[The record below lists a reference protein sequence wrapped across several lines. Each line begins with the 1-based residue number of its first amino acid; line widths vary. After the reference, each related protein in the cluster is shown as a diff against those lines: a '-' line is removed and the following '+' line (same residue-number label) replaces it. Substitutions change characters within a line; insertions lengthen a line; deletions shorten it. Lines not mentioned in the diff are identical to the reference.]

1 MEQLFKCK
9 TIKQQKIMEW
19 LVSQGITG
27 ADIAH
32 ARLIGTAMVRVTN
45 PAGQY
50 MDIFCN
56 DCSEVHIL
64 QVIEE
69 REAELDWYMDHET
82 EDPETAEWREDLTPD
97 EATMVEQWDEQYRI
111 AFAAMA
117 QRILELGN
125 RQPAPATPEY
135 ESEL

>member
-9 TIKQQKIMEW
+9 TIKQRKIMEW

-27 ADIAH
+27 EDIANT
-32 ARLIGTAMVRVTN
+32 RLVGTAMVRVTN

-56 DCSEVHIL
+56 DCGAVRIL
-64 QVIEE
+64 QVTEE
-69 REAELDWYMDHET
+69 REAELAWYMDHET
-82 EDPETAEWREDLTPD
+82 EDPETEEWREELTPD
-97 EATMVEQWDEQYRI
+97 EAAMVEQWDEQYRM

-117 QRILELGN
+117 QRILELEN
-125 RQPAPATPEY
+125 RQPAPSEPDFEPE
-135 ESEL
+135 L